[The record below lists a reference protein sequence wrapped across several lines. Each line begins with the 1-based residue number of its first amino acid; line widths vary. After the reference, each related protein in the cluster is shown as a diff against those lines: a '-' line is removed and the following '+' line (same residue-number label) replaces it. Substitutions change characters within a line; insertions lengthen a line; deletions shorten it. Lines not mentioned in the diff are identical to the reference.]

1 MLDFTVH
8 TEDFDRLHGL
18 IDRAALQAELA
29 TAIQIEMDTRHYVP
43 IFTGAFRLQTTI
55 AENFIIYPGPYARYL
70 YEGKAMEG
78 PFYGPKHATDKKLVY
93 TRTSPIQAG
102 DHWFKKSKVQ
112 NLHRWMETA
121 DRAVIHYLRR

>member
-29 TAIQIEMDTRHYVP
+29 TAIQIEEDTRPYVP
-43 IFTGAFRLQTTI
+43 MLTGVFRLQTTI
-55 AENFIIYPGPYARYL
+55 AENFIIYPGPSSRYL
-70 YEGKAMEG
+70 YEGKVMEG
-78 PFYGPKHATDKKLVY
+78 PRSGPKHATDKKLVY
-93 TRTSPIQAG
+93 TRTTPIQAG
-102 DHWFKKSKVQ
+102 DHWFKKSKAQ
-112 NLHRWMETA
+112 NLHRWIETA

>member
-29 TAIQIEMDTRHYVP
+29 TAIEIEKDTRSYVP
-43 IFTGAFRLQTTI
+43 MLTGVFRLQTTI
-55 AENFIIYPGPYARYL
+55 AGNFIIYHGPYARYL
-70 YEGKAMEG
+70 YEGKVMVG
-78 PFYGPKHATDKKLVY
+78 PLHGPKHATDKKLVY
-93 TRTSPIQAG
+93 TRTTPIQAG
-102 DHWFKKSKVQ
+102 DHWFKKSKAQ
-112 NLHRWMETA
+112 NLHSWIGTA

>member
-29 TAIQIEMDTRHYVP
+29 TAIQIEMDTRPYVP
-43 IFTGAFRLQTTI
+43 ILTGAFRLQTTI

-70 YEGKAMEG
+70 YE
-78 PFYGPKHATDKKLVY
+78 
-93 TRTSPIQAG
+93 
-102 DHWFKKSKVQ
+102 
-112 NLHRWMETA
+112 
-121 DRAVIHYLRR
+121 